1 MTPKPKI
8 VGLCGTSG
16 SGKTLTCQKMVA
28 ELRSAGVG
36 CCGFISPAVF
46 EKTEKTAIKVQW
58 LESGEEHILLSSVTP
73 ESQLRFGRWQIHPD
87 VFDWINHKL
96 ESLQYCKVFLCDE
109 IGPLEVLEG
118 KGWVGALDFVE
129 ERKFEL
135 ALTTFRPS
143 LREYFEQRFT
153 EMTIYDL
160 DQPGTREKVMTVVRN
175 MFGIGQSRQNQ
186 S

>member
-1 MTPKPKI
+1 MTLKPKI

-28 ELRSAGVG
+28 ELRSAGVA

-58 LESGEEHILLSSVTP
+58 LESDEERILLSSVTP

-135 ALTTFRPS
+135 AVTTFRPS
-143 LREYFEQRFT
+143 LREYFEQRFQN
-153 EMTIYDL
+153 MTIYDL
-160 DQPGTREKVMTVVRN
+160 DQPGSHEKVMMDVRKI
-175 MFGIGQSRQNQ
+175 FSIG
-186 S
+186 

>member
-28 ELRSAGVG
+28 ELRSAGVA

-58 LESGEEHILLSSVTP
+58 LESDEERILLSSVTP

-109 IGPLEVLEG
+109 IGRLEVLEG

-135 ALTTFRPS
+135 AVTTFRPS
-143 LREYFEQRFT
+143 LREYFEQRFQN
-153 EMTIYDL
+153 MTIYDL
-160 DQPGTREKVMTVVRN
+160 DQPGSHEKVMMDVRKI
-175 MFGIGQSRQNQ
+175 FSIG
-186 S
+186 

>member
-1 MTPKPKI
+1 MTLKPKI

-28 ELRSAGVG
+28 ELRSAGVA

-109 IGPLEVLEG
+109 IGRLEVLEG

-135 ALTTFRPS
+135 AVTTFRPS
-143 LREYFEQRFT
+143 LREYFEQRFQN
-153 EMTIYDL
+153 MTIYDL
-160 DQPGTREKVMTVVRN
+160 DQPGSHEKVMMDVRKI
-175 MFGIGQSRQNQ
+175 FSIG
-186 S
+186 

>member
-28 ELRSAGVG
+28 ELRSGGVA

-58 LESGEEHILLSSVTP
+58 LESGEERILLSSVTP
-73 ESQLRFGRWQIHPD
+73 DSQLLFGRWQIHPD
-87 VFDWINHKL
+87 AFDWINHKL
-96 ESLQYCKVFLCDE
+96 ESLQECKVFMCDE

-135 ALTTFRPS
+135 TVISFRPS
-143 LREYFEQRFT
+143 LREYFEQRFQN
-153 EMTIYDL
+153 MTIYDL
-160 DQPGTREKVMTVVRN
+160 DQPGSHEKVMMDVRKI
-175 MFGIGQSRQNQ
+175 FSIG
-186 S
+186 

>member
-1 MTPKPKI
+1 MTPMPKI
-8 VGLCGTSG
+8 IGLCGTSG
-16 SGKTLTCQKMVA
+16 SGKTPTCQKMVA
-28 ELRSAGVG
+28 ELRSAGVA

-58 LESGEEHILLSSVTP
+58 LESDEERILLSSVTSD
-73 ESQLRFGRWQIHPD
+73 SQLKFGRWQIHPD
-87 VFDWINHKL
+87 AFDWINHKL
-96 ESLQYCKVFLCDE
+96 ESLQECKVFMCDE

-143 LREYFEQRFT
+143 LREYFEQRFQN
-153 EMTIYDL
+153 MTIYNLDL
-160 DQPGTREKVMTVVRN
+160 PGGHEKAMMDIRN
-175 MFGIGQSRQNQ
+175 ILSIG
-186 S
+186 

>member
-135 ALTTFRPS
+135 TVISFRPS
-143 LREYFEQRFT
+143 LREYFEQRFQN
-153 EMTIYDL
+153 MTIYDL
-160 DQPGTREKVMTVVRN
+160 DQPGSHEKVMMDVRKI
-175 MFGIGQSRQNQ
+175 FSIG
-186 S
+186 

>member
-109 IGPLEVLEG
+109 IGRLEVLEG

>member
-28 ELRSAGVG
+28 ELRSAGVA

-58 LESGEEHILLSSVTP
+58 LESDEERILLSSVTP

-118 KGWVGALDFVE
+118 KGWVVALDFVE

-135 ALTTFRPS
+135 TVISFRPS
-143 LREYFEQRFT
+143 LREYFEQRFQN
-153 EMTIYDL
+153 MTIYDL
-160 DQPGTREKVMTVVRN
+160 DQPGSHEKVMMDVRKI
-175 MFGIGQSRQNQ
+175 FSIG
-186 S
+186 

>member
-16 SGKTLTCQKMVA
+16 SGKTLTCQKMAA
-28 ELRSAGVG
+28 ELRSGGVA

-87 VFDWINHKL
+87 AFDWINHKL
-96 ESLQYCKVFLCDE
+96 ESLQECKVFMCDE

-135 ALTTFRPS
+135 AVTTFRPS
-143 LREYFEQRFT
+143 LREYFEQRFQN
-153 EMTIYDL
+153 MTIYDL
-160 DQPGTREKVMTVVRN
+160 DQPGSHEKVMMDVRKI
-175 MFGIGQSRQNQ
+175 FSIG
-186 S
+186 